1 MAGRPPARE
10 GEPQRFMNAPPRYT
24 DLAMFSPRER
34 QIIAALTAAKQVR
47 EIALELHLTPNTVKS
62 YIKALY
68 LKAEVHSVRELMLK
82 FPPAGRAADERL
94 DSLSRVLGAADVSQ
108 LQAEA
113 LAMLRVWTGARQ
125 ALCWEISGDD
135 LGRLPHPHGG
145 RPLGCGPAAACAE
158 GPILMPAGEV
168 ARESFLRAAAGG
180 RPLQGEVCLVV
191 LRLAGRTWLL
201 ALADPAAGAFTPD
214 ALKLVRAL
222 VHLAEHHAGSFAPRI
237 ATAAAAGEARRKA
250 G

>member
-1 MAGRPPARE
+1 
-10 GEPQRFMNAPPRYT
+10 MNAPSSYT
-24 DLAMFSPRER
+24 GLAMFSPRER

-47 EIALELHLTPNTVKS
+47 EIAVELHLTPNTVKS

-94 DSLSRVLGAADVSQ
+94 DSLYRVLGATDVSQ

-113 LAMLRVWTGARQ
+113 LAMLRAWTGARR
-125 ALCWEISGDD
+125 ALCWEVPGDD
-135 LGRLPHPHGG
+135 VGRLL
-145 RPLGCGPAAACAE
+145 RPCCARALGCGPAAACAE
-158 GPILMPAGEV
+158 GPILMPASEV
-168 ARESFLRAAAGG
+168 ARDSFLRAAFVG
-180 RPLQGEVCLVV
+180 RPLQGEACLVL
-191 LRLAGRTWLL
+191 LRLARRTWLL
-201 ALADPAAGAFTPD
+201 ALADPAGGTFTPD

-222 VHLAEHHAGSFAPRI
+222 VYLAEHHAGSFAPKI
-237 ATAAAAGEARRKA
+237 ATAAAAGAAQRKA